1 MRDPWPKLLQGCS
14 RCGAGM
20 ITVETAVR
28 AWVQPTTSGATRR
41 NSGKRAYRKAAFDD
55 RVLVFDTETTTDF
68 ALRLQFGIYRLYVA
82 GILEREGIFYGDSSS
97 DRELEIIRSYGRKN
111 EITVISRAEFVEK
124 VFFHYVYGLGALCVG
139 FNLPFDLSR
148 IAIRAGIGRGQ
159 NRRKFRLTL
168 TTKTLTYS
176 ALHIEAISGRAAFI
190 GFAKRNNLA
199 DWEKPYFKGRFLDL
213 STLATALTGER
224 FSLKR
229 AAITFK
235 TDHKKSE
242 TSTLGIVTPETIDYG
257 RNDVLVTWELFEK
270 LRDEYAL
277 YPFATMAN
285 ERSQPI
291 HSKPVTRIYS
301 TASVAKATL
310 VMMGFIGQVPDD
322 DGETP

>member
-1 MRDPWPKLLQGCS
+1 
-14 RCGAGM
+14 M
-20 ITVETAVR
+20 IRVETAVR
-28 AWVQPTTSGATRR
+28 AWVEPPKHRGKKTASSSRGWRR
-41 NSGKRAYRKAAFDD
+41 AAFDH

-68 ALRLQFGIYRLYVA
+68 ALRLQFGVFHLYVD
-82 GILEREGIFYGDSSS
+82 GLLEREGIFYGDSSS
-97 DRELEIIRSYGRKN
+97 DRELEIIRSYGERHG
-111 EITVISRAEFVEK
+111 IPIYSRSEFVEK

-224 FSLKR
+224 FSLKG
-229 AAITFK
+229 AAIEFK
-235 TDHKKSE
+235 TEHEKSK
-242 TSTLGIVTPETIDYG
+242 TSTLGNVTPETIKYG

-270 LRDEYAL
+270 LRAEYAM

-291 HSKPVTRIYS
+291 HSKPITRIYS

-310 VMMGFIGQVPDD
+310 VMMGFIGHVLDHEEMP
-322 DGETP
+322 